1 MVRRAEEKDIP
12 QMMSLLK
19 QVCAVHAKG
28 RPDLFVEGGTKYDE
42 EQLKAIL
49 ADEKSPVFAFCDEG
63 DMMLGYAFCMVK
75 EPTSDTATTDIRS
88 LYIDD
93 ICVDENARGRHIGR
107 TLYEAVKVYA
117 KEIGC
122 YNITLNVWEKNPTA
136 RAFYEAMGMSVQK
149 TCMEYIL

>member
-63 DMMLGYAFCMVK
+63 DVMLGYAFCMVK

-107 TLYEAVKVYA
+107 TLYEAVKAYA

-149 TCMEYIL
+149 TCMECIL